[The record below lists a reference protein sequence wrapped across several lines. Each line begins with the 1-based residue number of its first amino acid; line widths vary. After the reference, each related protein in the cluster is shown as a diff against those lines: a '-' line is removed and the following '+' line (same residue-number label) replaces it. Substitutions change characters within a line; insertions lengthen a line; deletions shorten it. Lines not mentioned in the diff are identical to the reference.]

1 MDDELNKPL
10 TEDQEIYKENILD
23 HYKNPKNKKELK
35 KYSVKHKE
43 TNILC
48 GDEITMYIQIEKSKI
63 KDISFTGKGCA
74 ISQASASML
83 TEKLK
88 GMSIKEVKKLKEKDI
103 LKMLGIPLSF
113 VRTKCALLSLKT
125 VLRGLE
131 NEKA

>member
-10 TEDQEIYKENILD
+10 TEEQEIYKENILD
-23 HYKNPKNKKELK
+23 HYKNPRNKKELK
-35 KYSVKHKE
+35 KSTIKHKE

-48 GDEITMYIQIEKSKI
+48 GDELTIYIQIEKNKI
-63 KDISFTGKGCA
+63 KDITFTGKGCA

-88 GMSIKEVKKLKEKDI
+88 GMSIKEVKQLKDKDI
-103 LKMLGIPLSF
+103 LKMLGISLSF

-125 VLRGLE
+125 IQRGLE
-131 NEKA
+131 NEKV